1 MDVTLIKKD
10 GKVSMEKDFDFLC
23 SLLRNGVYTVRIT
36 RKTEPRTVPQNAL
49 MWMWFKCMED
59 ATGQPKEDFHDY
71 YKRKFLTREIMMRGR
86 PIAVVGGT
94 KELNTIQMTDFLN
107 KVQADA
113 AVEWGIT
120 LPLPADRT
128 YAAFINEYRRR

>member
-1 MDVTLIKKD
+1 MEVTLIKKD
-10 GKVSMEKDFDFLC
+10 GKVSMEKDFDFIC